1 MLLALLSSL
10 AFAGSLTLD
19 ADKPVL
25 VRVNGVPVAYDLRAH
40 RAAINDL
47 DDGVYAVLVTSVE
60 GARLGEARVALSG
73 DQAANLTLRGSTLD
87 RLVSARATSGK
98 GALALALPEGW
109 ATDLSAELDGRPMQD
124 PTRGGVLEA
133 GTHTLRVRV
142 GGAVRFDGLLDVVP
156 GQTTRCAVGN
166 TLYCEL
172 GPMSVSVNDHGH
184 WDRDHDGHE
193 GHGEQ
198 APPPPPPSTDPVQVT
213 FVLKDAFDMSNV
225 YVDGRKVAEFR
236 TNDKEKSVSLTPG
249 VHTVEIKSFTEFDTW
264 AKGTL
269 TVTPGEAIRIGFD
282 EKTVEVYNRKGA
294 WAPTN

>member
-1 MLLALLSSL
+1 MLLAFLPSL

-40 RAAINDL
+40 RAAVNDL

-73 DQAANLTLRGSTLD
+73 DQAASLTLRGNTLD
-87 RLVSARATSGK
+87 HLVSARATSGK
-98 GALALALPEGW
+98 GALTLALPEGW
-109 ATDLSAELDGRPMQD
+109 GSDLSAELDGRSVQAPA
-124 PTRGGVLEA
+124 RGGVLDA

-156 GQTTRCAVGN
+156 GQTTRCVVGN
-166 TLYCEL
+166 TLTCEL
-172 GPMSVSVNDHGH
+172 GPMSVAST
-184 WDRDHDGHE
+184 DRAQREQQGGE
-193 GHGEQ
+193 GQ
-198 APPPPPPSTDPVQVT
+198 ATPAPVPTPSTDPVQVT

-236 TNDKEKSVSLTPG
+236 TNDRERSVSLTPG

-269 TVTPGEAIRIGFD
+269 TVTPGEAIRVGFD

>member
-1 MLLALLSSL
+1 MLLAFLPSL
-10 AFAGSLTLD
+10 ALAGSLTLD

-40 RAAINDL
+40 RASVNDL

-73 DQAANLTLRGSTLD
+73 DQAASLTLRGGTLD
-87 RLVSARATSGK
+87 RLVSARASSGK
-98 GALALALPEGW
+98 GALSLALPAGW
-109 ATDLSAELDGRPMQD
+109 ATDLSVELDGRPMQD
-124 PTRGGVLEA
+124 PARGGVLDA
-133 GTHTLRVRV
+133 GTHALRVRI
-142 GGAVRFDGLLDVVP
+142 GGALRFDGLLDVVP
-156 GQTTRCAVGN
+156 GQITRCAVGN

-172 GPMSVSVNDHGH
+172 GPMSATSDDPGQREQ
-184 WDRDHDGHE
+184 RDHDPRAE
-193 GHGEQ
+193 GS
-198 APPPPPPSTDPVQVT
+198 APPPPPSTDPVQVT
-213 FVLKDAFDMSNV
+213 FVLKDAFDLSNV

-236 TNDKEKSVSLTPG
+236 TNDKERSVTLVPG

-269 TVTPGEAIRIGFD
+269 TVTPGEAIRVGFD

-294 WAPTN
+294 WTPAN